1 MASLRD
7 LFITFALIGLFTYAA
22 ISFIVTTQTDNR
34 VSNTIL
40 EDDVI
45 NKTHSRLETSLG
57 EFSSN
62 TSTQKESVEG
72 DIPERGFGSLL
83 IFSIVP
89 ALWSFGSL
97 VVGVYNIIIVLP
109 ASLLGVHP
117 AVIGVLSSILIISLV
132 LWVWSVIRIGR

>member
-7 LFITFALIGLFTYAA
+7 LFITFALIGLFTFASIA
-22 ISFIVTTQTDNR
+22 FIVTTQRENEVD
-34 VSNTIL
+34 NTIL
-40 EDDVI
+40 EDDII
-45 NKTHSRLETSLG
+45 NRTYTGLETSLG
-57 EFSSN
+57 QFSLN

-109 ASLLGVHP
+109 ASILGVHP